1 MDKNAKNVLLRRA
14 FKFYVSKG
22 RNMCYNQNV
31 STTNGPR
38 RDRGAH
44 SEKEET
50 ILNNEN
56 VQEILDRLKNL
67 VHEGNVRR
75 VLVKH
80 NGEIIVNVPLTAGV
94 LGGALALKAPLLL
107 AATAVAAFGFGCTVE
122 LVKDDG
128 DVIVTD
134 FTEADE

>member
-1 MDKNAKNVLLRRA
+1 MGLKSFLFARDGTCGIIIPSEFTKRLRGIRRA
-14 FKFYVSKG
+14 ESK
-22 RNMCYNQNV
+22 
-31 STTNGPR
+31 
-38 RDRGAH
+38 
-44 SEKEET
+44 KEEP

-56 VQEILDRLKNL
+56 VQDILNRLKNL

-80 NGEIIVNVPLTAGV
+80 NGETIVNVPLTAGV
-94 LGGALALKAPLLL
+94 VGGALALKAPLLL

-134 FTEADE
+134 FTEED